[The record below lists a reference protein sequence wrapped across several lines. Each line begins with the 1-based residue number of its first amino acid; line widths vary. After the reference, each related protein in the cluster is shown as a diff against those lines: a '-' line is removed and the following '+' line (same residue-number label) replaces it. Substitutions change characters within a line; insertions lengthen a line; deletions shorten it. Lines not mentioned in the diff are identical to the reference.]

1 MKHTIRH
8 IHLAKNI
15 RVDRP
20 NSPEDALKTYRV
32 LVDAQHA
39 FYSLYEKHLWA
50 EFGRLRHIR
59 RQASAPAP

>member
-20 NSPEDALKTYRV
+20 HTAAEAMKTYRV
-32 LVDAQHA
+32 LIAAQHA
-39 FYSLYEKHLWA
+39 FYSLYEKDLWT
-50 EFGRLRHIR
+50 EFGAIRVR
-59 RQASAPAP
+59 RQPATLPHR